1 MPRRNRFEQC
11 LSALL
16 AVGMVLGTTTFA
28 HAEPA
33 SRLATYEQEAG
44 DTHFALSVKLDPTSI
59 PASKGS
65 EVIFLMDTSA
75 SQSGIYRDDSLAALK
90 AALSALPPTTKVLV
104 MAGDL
109 HAVSMQEGFSTPQD
123 AKVAQGLAKLEK
135 RTPLGATDLPAI
147 LREAVGKFSADQGM
161 QRSIVYLG
169 KGTSRANLLGTTEF
183 EQTIAQMAASQVS
196 LTSLAIGPERDVQTL
211 ATLANHTGGMVA
223 IDSDEVAPEQF
234 GVQLASAAVA
244 PVVWPTS
251 AKFSVN
257 VAKSYPENFPPL
269 RVDRDTI
276 VVGTLADRADLSLE
290 LQGQVAGSKIDL
302 NWTAQPEASSED
314 QAYLPRLVELAS
326 KDGGVGLPTVGSAGL
341 RESARMLL
349 AAAEDYAR
357 LGRQA
362 LASGDREGAAKLA
375 DAALRID
382 SGHTSANHLAQ
393 AAMRDE
399 VETATSAQPAPPT
412 APRSDAVDAPLNLG
426 PEAGRFLSDVELQRS
441 RQEQAIEADVERR
454 LRGARDEMAID
465 PVGVR
470 DGLKLLL
477 ENIERA
483 PDLDGD
489 VRARLRNKITTA
501 IREASSRTLT
511 FEAERQASAV
521 RLAQAQERR
530 RLNDALIRNDEKA
543 KSIIEMFNSLMIEQE
558 YDAAFD
564 AAREARD
571 VNPNNIATHLAV
583 EMAQVAGNYN
593 QMMRLREDRYRA
605 ALETLYQVELAHIPF
620 PDNPSVVYPDPE
632 FWESIQYRKEKY
644 GSIDLAST
652 GRAEQEIFRQLDAET
667 KLAFIDTPLEE
678 VVSYLKQLHGIEIQI
693 DTRALDDVGL
703 TTDTPVTR
711 NLEGI
716 TLRSALRLMLKEL
729 DLTYIVANEV
739 LMITT
744 PEEAE
749 SELITKVYPVADLV
763 LPVAVQLGGGMMGGG
778 MGGMGGG
785 MGGMGGGMGGM
796 GGGMGGMGGGMG
808 GMGGG
813 MGGGMFAVDDE
824 KSVAT
829 TSPESTENP
838 VEPSE
843 ANADQR
849 QAPRAAADFRLE
861 VAEGQTRMDAWRKV
875 FASGEII
882 PPVSLRLEIRRAMN
896 TKRYSEA
903 IELIHLAL
911 RHGQPQP
918 WMYEGLGLA
927 MQLEHA
933 PPEEIER
940 ALMSALDFTSGPD
953 HMLYLATYMA
963 RIGMDDRALKLFQ
976 QVAKLEPLR
985 PEPYAYG
992 LNAAKRVNDLEGI
1005 KWACIGTLSQEWDES
1020 TSHVKSDAYR
1030 TAKATLDQLAKEKR
1044 MDEAKQFTAQLQEAM
1059 IRDAIVKVTWTGDAD
1074 LDLVI
1079 EEPSGTVCSLH
1090 NPRTTS
1096 GGVMLGDSIASLETA
1111 GGEGTSEVY
1120 VVPKGFAGDY
1130 KVLIKRVWGD
1140 VTAGKVTI
1148 DIYTGYGTK
1157 GQTHRRE
1164 QIDLG
1169 KGGSLVTFNVPDGR
1183 RMEDLKDHEVQV
1195 VAKAHADVGRAVLA
1209 QQLNTL
1215 SEGSLSAEEYVTAI
1229 NRNYSGF
1236 LRNARNA
1243 VGYKPEITTLPEG
1256 TMMSAFAVV
1265 TADRRYVRVSSAPNF
1280 TSIGEVHTFNF
1291 VDGES
1296 DVEGN
1301 PGDGD
1306 DN

>member
-1 MPRRNRFEQC
+1 MPRRNRLEQC
-11 LSALL
+11 LSAML
-16 AVGMVLGTTTFA
+16 AVGMVLGTTA
-28 HAEPA
+28 IVHAEPT

-44 DTHFALSVKLDPTSI
+44 DTHFALSVKLDPSAV
-59 PASKGS
+59 PASKGA

-75 SQSGIYRDDSLAALK
+75 SQTGIFRDDSLSALK
-90 AALSALPPTTKVLV
+90 SALSALPPTTKVLV

-109 HAVSMQEGFSTPQD
+109 HAVSMQERFTTPQD
-123 AKVAQGLAKLEK
+123 AQVAQGLSKLEK
-135 RTPLGATDLPAI
+135 RTPLGSTDLPAI
-147 LREAVGKFSADQGM
+147 LREAVGKFSADKGI

-183 EQTIAQMAASQVS
+183 EQTIAQLADSNVS

-223 IDSDEVAPEQF
+223 IDSDDIAPEQF

-251 AKFSVN
+251 AKFSGN
-257 VAKSYPENFPPL
+257 VAKSYPKNFPPL

-276 VVGTLADRADLSLE
+276 VVGTLANLDDLSLE
-290 LQGQVAGSKIDL
+290 LRGQVAGSRIDL

-349 AAAEDYAR
+349 ASAEDYAR
-357 LGRQA
+357 LGKQA
-362 LASGDREGAAKLA
+362 LASGDREAATKLA

-382 SGHTSANHLAQ
+382 PSHTSANHLAQ
-393 AAMRDE
+393 AAMRDD
-399 VETATSAQPAPPT
+399 VETATSAQPAPPA
-412 APRSDAVDAPLNLG
+412 APRSNAVDAPLNLG
-426 PEAGRFLSDVELQRS
+426 PAPGRFLSDVELQRR

-454 LRGARDEMAID
+454 LRGARDEMGVD

-511 FEAERQASAV
+511 VEAERQASAV

-530 RLNDALIRNDEKA
+530 RLNDALLRNDEKA
-543 KSIIEMFNSLMIEQE
+543 KSIIEMFNSLMIDQE

-564 AAREARD
+564 AAREARAI
-571 VNPNNIATHLAV
+571 NPDNIATHLAV
-583 EMAQVAGNYN
+583 EMAQVAGNYA

-605 ALETLYQVELAHIPF
+605 ALETYYQVELAHIPF
-620 PDNPSVVYPDPE
+620 PDNPSVVYPDAE

-763 LPVAVQLGGGMMGGG
+763 LPVAIQLGGGMMGGG

-813 MGGGMFAVDDE
+813 MFAVDDE

-829 TSPESTENP
+829 TSAESTSTETSEN
-838 VEPSE
+838 E
-843 ANADQR
+843 AETAAKLPN
-849 QAPRAAADFRLE
+849 APRAAADFRLQ
-861 VAEGQTRMDAWRKV
+861 VSEGQTRMDAWREV
-875 FASGEII
+875 FASGEVI

-953 HMLYLATYMA
+953 HMLFLATYMS
-963 RIGMDDRALKLFQ
+963 RIGMDERALKLFQ

-992 LNAAKRVNDLEGI
+992 LSAAKRINNLDGI

-1020 TSHVKSDAYR
+1020 TSHVKSEAYR
-1030 TAKATLDQLAKEKR
+1030 TAKATLDQLVKDKR
-1044 MDEAKQFTAQLQEAM
+1044 LDEAKEFTAQLQEAM

-1074 LDLVI
+1074 LDLVV

-1090 NPRTTS
+1090 NPRTTA
-1096 GGVMLGDSIASLETA
+1096 GGVMLGDSIASLKGA
-1111 GGEGTSEVY
+1111 GGEGVSEVY
-1120 VVPKGFAGDY
+1120 VVPKGFSGDY

-1157 GQTHRRE
+1157 NQTHRRE
-1164 QIDLG
+1164 QIELG
-1169 KGGSLVTFNVPDGR
+1169 KGGSLVTFNVPNGR
-1183 RMEDLKDHEVQV
+1183 RVEDLKDHEVQV
-1195 VAKAHADVGRAVLA
+1195 AAKAHADVGRAVLA
-1209 QQLNTL
+1209 QQLNNL
-1215 SEGSLSAEEYVTAI
+1215 SEGSLSAEEYVTAV
-1229 NRNYSGF
+1229 NRNYSRF

-1243 VGYKPEITTLPEG
+1243 VGYRPEIEVLPEG
-1256 TMMSAFAVV
+1256 AMMSAFAVV
-1265 TADRRYVRVSSAPNF
+1265 TADRRYVRVSTAPMF
-1280 TSIGEVHTFNF
+1280 TSIGDVFTFNF
-1291 VDGES
+1291 VDGETGIES
-1296 DVEGN
+1296 N
-1301 PGDGD
+1301 PEDLPPG
-1306 DN
+1306 